1 MKHLLHH
8 VKYTNLI
15 LQRGVS
21 MSIVAQV
28 SNIMQE
34 LFHSSVNQK
43 VQELGVVQR
52 IRKLPYDLFIQTLV
66 YGWFEKPDASYADL
80 ANTAQDLG
88 VHISRQAIAKRMTPE
103 TAKLL
108 KATLEGAATQVLTAR
123 TQYLPIVDQFT
134 GVYVQDSTWIALPD
148 ELHTLYEGPRNQSK
162 RPKSF
167 LKLQLCFD
175 VLTGTFHHFDLT
187 DGITPDSKAAEQFSP
202 LPEGSLCLADLGYF
216 SLDAFDKMTQK
227 GIFWISKFKAKC
239 KLFDELGEPL
249 CLTERLLSETLDTL
263 DLNCYI
269 GATKK
274 LPIRL
279 VALRLS
285 EAQANSQRRAIR
297 REGKRR
303 GITPSKERLKHAEG
317 YIFIT
322 NVDATRLSVEQIAV
336 ILRIRWQVEL
346 LFKCFKSVGRVDKSR
361 REKPYSILCEVY
373 AKLITQLLR
382 HWIMIASGW
391 RCIHHNII
399 KTAKLITQYARQIT
413 ISFGQSKTALRK
425 TLEEIKRTL
434 QKSEKRIRNQEKNTT
449 LEHLKAVEN
458 P

>member
-1 MKHLLHH
+1 
-8 VKYTNLI
+8 
-15 LQRGVS
+15 
-21 MSIVAQV
+21 
-28 SNIMQE
+28 MQE

-52 IRKLPYDLFIQTLV
+52 IRKLPYVLFIQTLV
-66 YGWFEKPDASYADL
+66 CGWFETPDASYADL

-103 TAKLL
+103 TAEIL
-108 KATLEGAATQVLTAR
+108 KATLEVAATQVLTVR
-123 TQYLPIVDQFT
+123 PQHLPMLDQFT

-148 ELHTLYEGPRNQSK
+148 ELHTIHEGPRNKSK
-162 RPKSF
+162 RPKSS

-187 DGITPDSKAAEQFSP
+187 DGVTPDSKAAEHFSP
-202 LPEGSLCLADLGYF
+202 VPAGSLCLADLGYF

-227 GIFWISKFKAKC
+227 GIFWISKLKANC
-239 KLFDELGEPL
+239 KLFDTLEEPF
-249 CLTERLLSETLDTL
+249 CLTERLISETADTI
-263 DLNCYI
+263 DLNCFI

-285 EAQANSQRRAIR
+285 EEQANSQRRAIKR
-297 REGKRR
+297 DARRR
-303 GITPSKERLKHAEG
+303 GITPSKERLKRAEW

-322 NVDATRLSVEQIAV
+322 NVDATRLSVEQIAAIV
-336 ILRIRWQVEL
+336 RIRWQVEL
-346 LFKCFKSVGRVDKSR
+346 MFKCFKSVGSVNKSR

-399 KTAKLITQYARQIT
+399 KTARLINLYARQIT
-413 ISFGQSKTALRK
+413 ISFGKSKTALRK

-434 QKSEKRIRNQEKNTT
+434 LKSEKRIRNQGKNTT
-449 LEHLKAVEN
+449 LEHLQRVEN

>member
-1 MKHLLHH
+1 
-8 VKYTNLI
+8 
-15 LQRGVS
+15 

-34 LFHSSVNQK
+34 LFHASVNQK
-43 VQELGVVQR
+43 VQELGIVQR
-52 IRKLPYDLFIQTLV
+52 IRKLPYALFIQTLV
-66 YGWFEKPDASYADL
+66 CGWFEKPDASYADL

-103 TAKLL
+103 TAKIL
-108 KATLEGAATQVLTAR
+108 KATLEVAATQVLTVR
-123 TQYLPIVDQFT
+123 TQYLPMLDQFT

-148 ELHTLYEGPRNQSK
+148 ELHTLHEGPRNKSK
-162 RPKSF
+162 RPKSS

-175 VLTGTFHHFDLT
+175 VLTGTLHHFDLT
-187 DGITPDSKAAEQFSP
+187 DGTTPDSKAAEQFTP
-202 LPEGSLCLADLGYF
+202 LPKESLCLADLGYF
-216 SLDAFDKMTQK
+216 SLDAFDKMTQM
-227 GIFWISKFKAKC
+227 GTFWISKLKARC
-239 KLFDELGEPL
+239 KLFDELGAPL
-249 CLTERLLSETLDTL
+249 CLTKRLISETLDTI

-269 GATKK
+269 GATQK

-285 EAQANSQRRAIR
+285 EEQANSQRRAIR
-297 REGKRR
+297 RDAKRR
-303 GITPSKERLKHAEG
+303 GNTPSKERLKHADW

-322 NVDATRLSVEQIAV
+322 NVNATGLSVEQIAA
-336 ILRIRWQVEL
+336 IIRIRWQVEL
-346 LFKCFKSVGRVDKSR
+346 LFKCFKSVGKVNTSR

-399 KTAKLITQYARQIT
+399 KTAQLINLYARKIT
-413 ISFGQSKTALRK
+413 ISFGKSKTALRK

-434 QKSEKRIRNQEKNTT
+434 LKSENRIQNQGKNTT
-449 LEHLKAVEN
+449 LERLQAVEN

>member
-1 MKHLLHH
+1 
-8 VKYTNLI
+8 
-15 LQRGVS
+15 
-21 MSIVAQV
+21 MSIIAQV

-43 VQELGVVQR
+43 VQELGGVQR
-52 IRKLPYDLFIQTLV
+52 TRKLPYNLFIQTLV
-66 YGWFEKPDASYADL
+66 CGWFEKPDASYADL

-88 VHISRQAIAKRMTPE
+88 VHISRQAIAKRMTSE
-103 TAKLL
+103 NAEIL
-108 KATLEGAATQVLTAR
+108 KAILEVAATQVLTVRA
-123 TQYLPIVDQFT
+123 QYLPMLDQFT
-134 GVYVQDSTWIALPD
+134 GVYIQDSTWIALPD
-148 ELHTLYEGPRNQSK
+148 ELHTIHEGPRNKSK
-162 RPKSF
+162 RPKSS

-187 DGITPDSKAAEQFSP
+187 DGVTPDTKAAEQFSP

-216 SLDAFDKMTQK
+216 SLDAFDKMTQM

-239 KLFDELGEPL
+239 KLFDELGDPL
-249 CLTERLLSETLDTL
+249 CLTERLISETSDTI
-263 DLNCYI
+263 DLNCLI

-274 LPIRL
+274 LSIRL

-285 EAQANSQRRAIR
+285 EKQANSHRRAIR
-297 REGKRR
+297 RDAHRR
-303 GITPSKERLKHAEG
+303 GVTPSKERLKHAAW

-322 NVDATRLSVEQIAV
+322 NVGATRLSVEQIAA
-336 ILRIRWQVEL
+336 IIRIRWQVEL
-346 LFKCFKSVGRVDKSR
+346 MFKCFKSIGRVNKSR

-399 KTAKLITQYARQIT
+399 KTAKLINLYARQIT
-413 ISFGQSKTALRK
+413 ISFGKSKTALRK

-434 QKSEKRIRNQEKNTT
+434 LESEKRIRNQGKNTT
-449 LEHLKAVEN
+449 LEHLQKVEN

>member
-1 MKHLLHH
+1 
-8 VKYTNLI
+8 
-15 LQRGVS
+15 
-21 MSIVAQV
+21 MSIVTQV
-28 SNIMQE
+28 SNNMQE
-34 LFHSSVNQK
+34 LFHSSINQK

-52 IRKLPYDLFIQTLV
+52 IRKLPYALFIQTLV
-66 YGWFEKPDASYADL
+66 CGWFEKPDASYADL
-80 ANTAQDLG
+80 VYTAQDLG
-88 VHISRQAIAKRMTPE
+88 VDISRQAIAKRMTPE
-103 TAKLL
+103 TAKIL
-108 KATLEGAATQVLTAR
+108 KATLEVAATQVLTVR
-123 TQYLPIVDQFT
+123 TQHLPMLDQFT

-148 ELHTLYEGPRNQSK
+148 ELHTIHGAPPNKNED
-162 RPKSF
+162 PKSA

-187 DGITPDSKAAEQFSP
+187 DGDIPDSKAAEHFSP
-202 LPEGSLCLADLGYF
+202 LPKGSLCLADLGYF

-227 GIFWISKFKAKC
+227 GIYWISKFKAKC
-239 KLFDELGEPL
+239 KLFDELEKPF
-249 CLTERLLSETLDTL
+249 CLTERLTSETLDTI
-263 DLNCYI
+263 DVNCFI

-285 EAQANSQRRAIR
+285 EEQANSHRRAIR
-297 REGKRR
+297 RDAKRR
-303 GITPSKERLKHAEG
+303 GTTPSKARLKHADW

-322 NVDATRLSVEQIAV
+322 NVDATLLSVKQIAEIV
-336 ILRIRWQVEL
+336 RIRWQVEL
-346 LFKCFKSVGRVDKSR
+346 MFKCFKSVGSVNKSR

-391 RCIHHNII
+391 RCIYHNII
-399 KTAKLITQYARQIT
+399 KTAELINLYARHII
-413 ISFGQSKTALRK
+413 ISFGKSKTALRK

-434 QKSEKRIRNQEKNTT
+434 RKSEKRIRNQGKNTT
-449 LEHLKAVEN
+449 LEHLQRVEN